1 MASYASYKKIN
12 GVSIDTASLTAAK
25 FNPDARKTFGV
36 QWFYGSPNA
45 CSSGCCCLWTVPS
58 GVTAVNFEVWGS
70 GGSGAGACSTSRC
83 HHYRGSGGGAYNSKI
98 VSVSPGWQY
107 TICAA
112 GNGPCCR
119 FECSGCWGCA
129 SYVNG
134 CGLSNFCGQGG
145 SPACANTDWTTACHS
160 AWDCCLQA
168 GNNGGDFG
176 YMNHSGAFG
185 AVEWWFAVGFCH
197 CHRQHTRSTSA
208 PLIGT
213 EVQMAINFCW
223 MRCACWTVPYGHGG
237 QSAMS
242 SYCGGGNCCGQGNMG
257 GPGLVRATYY

>member
-1 MASYASYKKIN
+1 MASYASYKKIS

-36 QWFYGSPNA
+36 QWFFGSPNA
-45 CSSGCCCLWTVPS
+45 CSTGCCCLWTVPT

-83 HHYRGSGGGAYNSKI
+83 QHWRGSGGGAYNSKI
-98 VSVSPGWQY
+98 ITVSPGWTY

-119 FECSGCWGCA
+119 FECQGCWGCA

-134 CGLSNFCGQGG
+134 CNLSNFCGQGG
-145 SPACANTDWTTACHS
+145 SPGCATGDWTTPCHS
-160 AWDCCLQA
+160 AWDCCLQG

-185 AVEWWFAVGFCH
+185 AVEWWFGVGFCH
-197 CHRQHTRSTSA
+197 CHHQQTRATSA

-237 QSAMS
+237 QNAMS

>member
-1 MASYASYKKIN
+1 MASYASYKKIS
-12 GVSIDTASLTAAK
+12 GVSIDNASLTAAK

-36 QWFYGSPNA
+36 QWFFGSPNA
-45 CSSGCCCLWTVPS
+45 CSTGCCCLWTVPT

-83 HHYRGSGGGAYNSKI
+83 QHWRGSGGGAYNSKI
-98 VSVSPGWQY
+98 ITVSPGWTY

-119 FECSGCWGCA
+119 FECQGCWGCA

-134 CGLSNFCGQGG
+134 CNLSNFCGQGG
-145 SPACANTDWTTACHS
+145 SPGCATGDWTTPCHS
-160 AWDCCLQA
+160 AWDCCLQG

-185 AVEWWFAVGFCH
+185 AVEWWFGVGFCH
-197 CHRQHTRSTSA
+197 CHHQQTRATSA

-237 QSAMS
+237 QNAMS

>member
-1 MASYASYKKIN
+1 MASYASYKKIS

-45 CSSGCCCLWTVPS
+45 CSTGCCCLWTVPT

-83 HHYRGSGGGAYNSKI
+83 QHWRGSGGGGYKSKI
-98 VSVSPGWQY
+98 IPVSAGWQY

-119 FECSGCWGCA
+119 FECQGCWGCA

-134 CGLSNFCGQGG
+134 CNLSNFCGQGG
-145 SPACANTDWTTACHS
+145 SPGCATGDWTTPCHS

-197 CHRQHTRSTSA
+197 CHHQQTRATSA
-208 PLIGT
+208 PLIGCA
-213 EVQMAINFCW
+213 VHVGQFLMVMADK
-223 MRCACWTVPYGHGG
+223 T
-237 QSAMS
+237 Q
-242 SYCGGGNCCGQGNMG
+242 
-257 GPGLVRATYY
+257 